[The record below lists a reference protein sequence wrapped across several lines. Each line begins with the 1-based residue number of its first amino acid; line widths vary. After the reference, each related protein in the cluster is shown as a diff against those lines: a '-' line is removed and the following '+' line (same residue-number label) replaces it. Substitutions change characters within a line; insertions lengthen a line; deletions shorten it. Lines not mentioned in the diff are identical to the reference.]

1 MTRSKRPEANL
12 KLGYR
17 KVLELAFI
25 ASLVIHLGLF
35 HLMPEIQSGPR
46 DITAKKIEIKV
57 EDIPQTE
64 QVKRPP
70 PPPRPSLP
78 IPTESEDVP
87 EDVTIESTELDLTE
101 IPPPPPPQDTGVD
114 EGYVFIPYDEP
125 PVPIGGYEMIRKNL
139 VYPELARKAGVE
151 GMVIVGVL
159 VDEKGNTVKTQV
171 LKSSGLNIGFEKA
184 AQEALMAIKW
194 KPARQRDRAV
204 KVWVSIPIRFSL
216 KDRDVS

>member
-1 MTRSKRPEANL
+1 MNRRKRPEANL
-12 KLGYR
+12 KLKYR
-17 KVLELAFI
+17 KTFELALVV
-25 ASLVIHLGLF
+25 SLVLTLGVF
-35 HLMPEIQSGPR
+35 HLLPDIEVGPSEIK
-46 DITAKKIEIKV
+46 AKALEIKV

-64 QVKRPP
+64 QIKKAP
-70 PPPRPSLP
+70 PPPRPSIP

-101 IPPPPPPQDTGVD
+101 IPPPPAPRGDD
-114 EGYVFIPYDEP
+114 INDGYVFIPYDEP
-125 PVPIGGYEMIRKNL
+125 PTPIGGYAVIKKYL

-151 GMVIVGVL
+151 GTVIVGVL

-171 LKSSGLNIGFEKA
+171 LKSSGVNIGFEKA
-184 AQEALMAIKW
+184 AREALLPVKW
-194 KPARQRDRAV
+194 KPAKQRDRAV